1 GRDHTAHLLLH
12 FEEPERARAFVRT
25 IGDRVTSAA
34 QQLIEAEVFK
44 QTCKPA
50 GRFLVFFLSCTG
62 YRALEVDENKIPK
75 EKAFG
80 DGMKERVRAIDDRPV
95 DTWDQQFQQQ
105 IHAMVLIADD
115 TDSQVRQHLWSLR
128 RIARQYGVRE
138 IGIEIGKAIKNKH
151 GKTIEHFR

>member
-1 GRDHTAHLLLH
+1 LSRPLRWKTANAVETAMLDDLQGNILKSHGRDHTAHLLLH

-95 DTWDQQFQQQ
+95 DTWDQQF
-105 IHAMVLIADD
+105 
-115 TDSQVRQHLWSLR
+115 
-128 RIARQYGVRE
+128 
-138 IGIEIGKAIKNKH
+138 
-151 GKTIEHFR
+151 